1 MANNLAVTD
10 ISCQHKPVYLQTCYN
25 PRTLNRFHVTFVEQ
39 DMINVVLGAVSCI
52 GVVTVSTKPQID
64 HVLFKRRDMK
74 AVYDTRVFKGADI
87 QSIHRL
93 MICKPCLK
101 FRKPGLF
108 TTVTMPVAV
117 RDRAKGCVSLGLT
130 AQHFSCLLY

>member
-10 ISCQHKPVYLQTCYN
+10 ISCQHKPVHLQTWYN

-74 AVYDTRVFKGADI
+74 AV
-87 QSIHRL
+87 
-93 MICKPCLK
+93 
-101 FRKPGLF
+101 
-108 TTVTMPVAV
+108 
-117 RDRAKGCVSLGLT
+117 
-130 AQHFSCLLY
+130 